1 MYIIIKTRYPGYMM
15 MKGTTDMLTLSDIN
29 ALTNSRDGDIYSDL
43 YKDVYG
49 SRPRGAQFES
59 LEEFQDDYDF
69 LCNRLDE
76 QIEEER
82 IQQSRNFAAF
92 VERVQETMEIIEGAT
107 RERAIEIIA
116 AAEGISEREFDHYGL
131 EILEHELNLKY
142 GSIARWLSE

>member
-1 MYIIIKTRYPGYMM
+1 
-15 MKGTTDMLTLSDIN
+15 MLTLSDIN
-29 ALTNSRDGDIYSDL
+29 ALTNSKDGDIYSDL

-49 SRPRGAQFES
+49 SRPRYAQFRD

-69 LCNRLDE
+69 LCNKLDE
-76 QIEEER
+76 QIESEAEY
-82 IQQSRNFAAF
+82 QQIYFAKF
-92 VERVQETMEIIEGAT
+92 VARVEETMQIVQGTT

-116 AAEGISEREFDHYGL
+116 EAEGIRAAEFEFYGL

>member
-15 MKGTTDMLTLSDIN
+15 MKGI
-29 ALTNSRDGDIYSDL
+29 
-43 YKDVYG
+43 
-49 SRPRGAQFES
+49 
-59 LEEFQDDYDF
+59 

-76 QIEEER
+76 QIEEQR
-82 IQQSRNFAAF
+82 IQQSRNFVAF
-92 VERVQETMEIIEGAT
+92 VERVQETMEIVEGAT

-131 EILEHELNLKY
+131 EILENELNLKY